1 LYHHDQLKSHGLHT
15 EKSEKEW
22 KSIFTQLILQD
33 FLMKDIDDY
42 GVIRL
47 EKKGEK
53 YLKNPYPIQ
62 LIKYHEIEKIERDP
76 VVAEDFKAF
85 DEILFDK
92 LKKLRKDIAREKDIP
107 PYIIFQDPSL
117 EEMATTYP
125 TTQEEMAQIN
135 GVGMGKVVKF
145 GKQFLDAI
153 IRYVEENE
161 IETAKEV
168 VVKSTV
174 NKSKIKIHIIQQVDR
189 KIDLDIIAEQKEIS
203 MVDLIQEIETIC
215 YSGTK
220 LNLDYFINQVI
231 EPDKQDEI
239 FEYFMG
245 AESDNIA
252 TALENCNIED
262 VSEEELRLM
271 RIKFLSELAN

>member
-1 LYHHDQLKSHGLHT
+1 MDGSFH
-15 EKSEKEW
+15 
-22 KSIFTQLILQD
+22 
-33 FLMKDIDDY
+33 
-42 GVIRL
+42 
-47 EKKGEK
+47 
-53 YLKNPYPIQ
+53 
-62 LIKYHEIEKIERDP
+62 
-76 VVAEDFKAF
+76 
-85 DEILFDK
+85 
-92 LKKLRKDIAREKDIP
+92 
-107 PYIIFQDPSL
+107 
-117 EEMATTYP
+117 
-125 TTQEEMAQIN
+125 
-135 GVGMGKVVKF
+135 MGKVVKF

-239 FEYFMG
+239 FEYFMS
-245 AESDNIA
+245 ADSDNIA

-262 VSEEELRLM
+262 VNEEELRLM

>member
-1 LYHHDQLKSHGLHT
+1 
-15 EKSEKEW
+15 
-22 KSIFTQLILQD
+22 
-33 FLMKDIDDY
+33 
-42 GVIRL
+42 
-47 EKKGEK
+47 
-53 YLKNPYPIQ
+53 
-62 LIKYHEIEKIERDP
+62 
-76 VVAEDFKAF
+76 
-85 DEILFDK
+85 
-92 LKKLRKDIAREKDIP
+92 
-107 PYIIFQDPSL
+107 
-117 EEMATTYP
+117 MATTYP
-125 TTQEEMAQIN
+125 TSQEEMAQIN

-153 IRYVEENE
+153 LRYVEENE

-189 KIDLDIIAEQKEIS
+189 KIDLDVIAEQKEIS
-203 MVDLIQEIETIC
+203 MFELIQEIEAIC

-231 EPDKQDEI
+231 EPDKQEEI
-239 FEYFMG
+239 FDYFMS
-245 AESDNIA
+245 ADSDNIA
-252 TALENCNIED
+252 TALDNCNIED